1 LNDLK
6 LYEEL
11 KEMISGI
18 NIFDAHEH
26 LMYESE
32 RRNTILDFFI
42 VFNAYTVTGLKGAGL
57 EDNDAKVLT
66 DPHIDIER
74 KWNIF
79 YPYWEFIKHTC
90 DADII
95 KITLSDI
102 FEVNELTLNSVKKI
116 NAILEASKGQQYY
129 EKILREKCKIKF
141 ILNDVDK
148 LEEYGISKIET
159 DYDYFLPV
167 IRLDHM
173 LEINSAEKINQIE
186 KENNVSINKFLDF
199 LELIDHN
206 FEKRK
211 NKIYALKIA
220 IAYSRSLYFDFTSYS
235 DAEKVFLKLMRLNNF
250 TGRRNDSIS
259 LAEIKKLQDYL
270 FHYLINK
277 AIEYNLPVQIHTG
290 ILDENSNDVRNSNPT
305 HLTNLF
311 LKYKNVVFDIFHIGY
326 PYTDELITM
335 VRMFPNVFINMCWI
349 PQFSASLYE
358 DTLTLLMDIV
368 PSNKI
373 FGFGGDYLFIEGTY
387 AAQKKAR
394 EIITK
399 VLLKK
404 VEDKNLSI
412 EEANVLAERLLFNN
426 AENIY
431 LKGKRQLLKV

>member
-1 LNDLK
+1 MNDLK
-6 LYEEL
+6 LYKEL
-11 KEMISGI
+11 KEMVDAIK
-18 NIFDAHEH
+18 IFDAHEH

-32 RRNTILDFFI
+32 RRNTVVDFFI
-42 VFNAYTVTGLKGAGL
+42 IFNAYTVTGLIGSGL
-57 EDNDAKVLT
+57 KDSDVKLLI
-66 DPHIDIER
+66 DPHVGTER
-74 KWNIF
+74 KWSIF
-79 YPYWEFIKHTC
+79 YPYWEFIKHTS

-102 FEVNELTLNSVKKI
+102 FGVDELTLNGIKKI
-116 NAILEASKGQQYY
+116 NESLEAFKGQQYY
-129 EKILREKCKIKF
+129 KKILREKCKIEY

-148 LEEYGISKIET
+148 LEEYGISEIEP

-173 LEINSAEKINQIE
+173 LDINSAERINQIE
-186 KENNVSINKFLDF
+186 KENDICINRFSDF
-199 LELIDHN
+199 LQIIDDN

-211 NKIYALKIA
+211 NKIYALKTA
-220 IAYSRSLYFDFTSYS
+220 VAYSRSLYFDFVSHS
-235 DAEKVFLKLMRLNNF
+235 DAEKVFLKILGLNNF

-259 LAEIKKLQDYL
+259 LTEVKKLQDYL
-270 FHYLINK
+270 FHYLISK

-290 ILDENSNDVRNSNPT
+290 ILDDNSNDVRNSNPT

-311 LKYKNVVFDIFHIGY
+311 LKYKNVIFDIFHIGY

-358 DTLTLLMDIV
+358 NTLNLLLDIV

-373 FGFGGDYLFIEGTY
+373 FGFGGDYLFVEGTY
-387 AAQKKAR
+387 AAQKKVR
-394 EIITK
+394 EIITR

-404 VEDKNLSI
+404 VGNNNLSV
-412 EEANVLAERLLFNN
+412 EEANVLAERLLSKN

-431 LKGKRQLLKV
+431 LKNKSSI